1 MDCNRFNNRSN
12 TMTEERADVPNHLL
26 EHFLMTTQ
34 GVEESDAFF
43 RVLQDYEEI
52 RKQYYEHIKLN

>member
-1 MDCNRFNNRSN
+1 MEEDRS
-12 TMTEERADVPNHLL
+12 DIPNYVL

-34 GVEESDAFF
+34 GMDEGDAFF

-52 RKQYYEHIKLN
+52 RKQYYDHIRLN

>member
-1 MDCNRFNNRSN
+1 MEDK
-12 TMTEERADVPNHLL
+12 RADVPHHLL

-52 RKQYYEHIKLN
+52 RKQYYEHIRLN

>member
-1 MDCNRFNNRSN
+1 MELERS
-12 TMTEERADVPNHLL
+12 DIPHYVL

-34 GVEESDAFF
+34 GMEESDAFF